1 MDKVNIDGVECD
13 GVHIATGKSNLLLLR
28 ARNGMV
34 GCGYFDIA
42 TANRLGEAFVIV
54 RGVKNYDDM
63 LNASAAQ
70 VSEAAGAMGIQVGM
84 KGREVMARLNG

>member
-1 MDKVNIDGVECD
+1 MIDGMECE
-13 GVHIATGKSNLLLLR
+13 GVHVATGKSNILLLR
-28 ARNGMV
+28 GRKGMV

-42 TANRLGEAFVIV
+42 TANRLGEVFVIV

-70 VSEAAGAMGIQVGM
+70 VSEAAAVLGIQEGM
-84 KGREVMARLNG
+84 KGREVMARLNR